1 VNPWPFI
8 LGAYGL
14 TNAVLLIE
22 IVAVRARHRSARAAA
37 ASSRVQDEPASR

>member
-14 TNAVLLIE
+14 TLAGSLSL
-22 IVAVRARHRSARAAA
+22 AWSSLRAMRRAETDAESLAR
-37 ASSRVQDEPASR
+37 